1 MSRVNKGFALGAALA
16 VVLAAGTSQAVETV
30 VLDSIGPQPAA
41 ESVKPGLAPVYFYDR
56 KFDWINEFYD
66 WPKEKGK
73 PGPPLLVVNYHTGSD
88 RVLTSDDYD
97 LVGARI
103 EGYIHLDKPGMYE
116 FAFESNDGVRL
127 EIEGK
132 LVVEDPNV
140 HADQFSEVGKVKIA
154 TAGWYP
160 LVIWYFEK
168 KNTSTLRFL
177 WKKPGGNANAPMTI
191 VPGKVLAHAAGS

>member
-1 MSRVNKGFALGAALA
+1 MSTVNKGFALGVTLA
-16 VVLAAGTSQAVETV
+16 MVLAAGPAAAFETV
-30 VLDSIGPQPAA
+30 VLDKIGPQPAA
-41 ESVKPGLAPVYFYDR
+41 DSVKPGLAPVYFYDR

-73 PGPPLLVVNYHTGSD
+73 PGPPLLVVNYHTGSNT
-88 RVLTSDDYD
+88 VLTSNDYD

-103 EGYIHLDKPGMYE
+103 EGYIHLDVPGTYE

-132 LVVEDPNV
+132 LVVEDPDV
-140 HADQFSEVGKVKIA
+140 HPDQFSEVGKVEIA
-154 TAGWYP
+154 TPGWYP

-168 KNTSTLRFL
+168 KNTSTLRFM
-177 WKKPGGNANAPMTI
+177 WKKPDDNANAGLTI
-191 VPGKVLAHAAGS
+191 VPGKALAHVPGS